1 MESFKESW
9 TFGRNISKSFKS
21 EKTETPKNESTKKI
35 NSAYDFL
42 RDTYQSSDDFSSD
55 SDDSLKLRSENY
67 FTKQGSIVSQ
77 EKYRL
82 KRCETMEPSEEI
94 FFNSSNYKA
103 LQESESLNSSVKKNV
118 LENEDSKI
126 PKDHR
131 SQEGLCLEKNKTF
144 YNTEKLEKDSKVLN
158 FASKVSERKF
168 HNYCCSYCQ
177 TKNEVNF
184 RYGRLSECKACES
197 KKAVYRRNLKL
208 KGAFRSDG
216 SYDESFDVSPILVC
230 SDCISRDK
238 VCEICTKI
246 QEKFK
251 VRVQEL
257 KAYKSQNYCC
267 LSCGTNVA
275 ERFAEGCYSRCRAC
289 KNDLQAQ
296 KYREAKL
303 RAKEEKLK
311 EVSFGSEAS
320 EELERRRLVKTI
332 PSRVET
338 LELQVSELL
347 KSESFL
353 KTELEELKMENF
365 GLRETFEDTFADLK
379 KQIKELK
386 FIYRK

>member
-1 MESFKESW
+1 MESYGDEVSKSW
-9 TFGRNISKSFKS
+9 TFGCNSSNVRKS
-21 EKTETPKNESTKKI
+21 EKTETPKNEASKKI

-67 FTKQGSIVSQ
+67 FTKQSSNVILKETRIEAFEDSQ
-77 EKYRL
+77 EN
-82 KRCETMEPSEEI
+82 
-94 FFNSSNYKA
+94 FFNSSNYKT
-103 LQESESLNSSVKKNV
+103 SLPENSIEQKNV
-118 LENEDSKI
+118 LRLEGSK
-126 PKDHR
+126 
-131 SQEGLCLEKNKTF
+131 EKPRNF
-144 YNTEKLEKDSKVLN
+144 YNSEKLEKDSKVLN
-158 FASKVSERKF
+158 FASKLSERKF
-168 HNYCCSYCQ
+168 HNYCCSYCH

-246 QEKFK
+246 QTKFK
-251 VRVQEL
+251 ARIQEL

-303 RAKEEKLK
+303 RAKEERLR
-311 EVSFGSEAS
+311 ETESLSP
-320 EELERRRLVKTI
+320 EELERRRIVKTI

-353 KTELEELKMENF
+353 KAELEELKMENF